1 MLILA
6 FYDNTPI
13 PASDAVFIWALIAGI
28 FVLIFLVFYIPIRII
43 KRFGGKK
50 SKRS

>member
-6 FYDNTPI
+6 FYDNTPM
-13 PASDAVFIWALIAGI
+13 PTSDAVFIWALIAGMLV
-28 FVLIFLVFYIPIRII
+28 FVFLVIYILIRLI